1 MVAVDAIYLVIL
13 LPVFGVLGEFLN
25 YCHGIID
32 RIVNQCDICI
42 TFHAR
47 FFATNSMSE
56 RSIYYFHQA
65 VQFFG
70 YDRRVVGCFK
80 S

>member
-1 MVAVDAIYLVIL
+1 MVASDAIYLEIL

-70 YDRRVVGCFK
+70 
-80 S
+80 

>member
-1 MVAVDAIYLVIL
+1 MVAADAIYLVIL

-42 TFHAR
+42 HF
-47 FFATNSMSE
+47 M
-56 RSIYYFHQA
+56 
-65 VQFFG
+65 
-70 YDRRVVGCFK
+70 
-80 S
+80 